1 MPVRTRRYKE
11 IRLQQL
17 RGFCATARHLSYSAA
32 ARALRISQPTVW
44 LQIQDLEREFHA
56 KLFHRSGPKLA
67 LTHEGHLLLELVQTP
82 VAAIESLPR
91 AFADRQGELHRHLTV
106 ATTPGVL
113 LDELPEVVEKYRRRL
128 PQVHLVLR
136 TGDYADVRT
145 QVETGNA
152 DLGLLAFPE
161 AAPARPTLDYEV
173 AYHLDFLLMAPRGH
187 ALARQRRIRLL
198 DLTRYPLLLGPP
210 GNRARDR
217 VDAAL
222 QQAGLQVQVVIEVGF
237 VAAVEEYVSRG
248 LGVGI
253 LIGHLPLLR
262 RRYPGVVLHRMT
274 RHFGPA
280 SFAFVR
286 RRGAYPLSHVRAFET
301 LVQKSIAIP
310 KSP

>member
-1 MPVRTRRYKE
+1 MPVRARLRRYKE

-32 ARALRISQPTVW
+32 ARSLGISQPTVW
-44 LQIQDLEREFHA
+44 LQIQDLEREFHT
-56 KLFHRSGPKLA
+56 KLFHRSGQKLA
-67 LTHEGHLLLELVQTP
+67 LTREGQLLLELVQMP
-82 VAAIESLPR
+82 VAAIESLPQ
-91 AFADRQGELHRHLTV
+91 AFADRQGQLHQHLAV

-113 LDELPEVVEKYRRRL
+113 VDELPEVVEEYRRRF

-152 DLGLLAFPE
+152 NLGLLAYPE
-161 AAPARPTLDYEV
+161 AAPPRPTLDYEV
-173 AYHLDFLLMAPRGH
+173 AYDLDFLLMAPRGH
-187 ALARQRRIRLL
+187 PLVRRRRIGLPEL
-198 DLTRYPLLLGPP
+198 ARYPLLLGSH

-217 VDAAL
+217 VEAAL
-222 QQAGLQVQVVIEVGF
+222 QQAGLRERVQVVIEVGF
-237 VAAVEEYVSRG
+237 VAAIEEYVSRG

-253 LIGHLPLLR
+253 LIGHLPLMR
-262 RRYPGVVLHRMT
+262 RRYAGVVLHRMT
-274 RHFGPA
+274 RYFGTA

-301 LVQKSIAIP
+301 LVRKHLR
-310 KSP
+310 